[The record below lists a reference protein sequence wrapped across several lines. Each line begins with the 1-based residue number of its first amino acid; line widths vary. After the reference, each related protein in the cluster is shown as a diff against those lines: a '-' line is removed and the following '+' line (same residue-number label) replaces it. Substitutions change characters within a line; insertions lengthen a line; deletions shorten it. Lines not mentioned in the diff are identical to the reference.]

1 MTPAEM
7 CRLLVKAKPE
17 MALPVEYQA
26 MLDMAGITAD
36 GEGLGHLYGASL
48 DQMLAALIADHWT
61 ERLPDTHAIARAY
74 KEWFVLAI
82 DDERDWRLH
91 RLFVANGAPTRLEA
105 LYQFHVSRKD

>member
-61 ERLPDTHAIARAY
+61 ERLPPSTAVVRIYRGWGILKLSDGGWSVTTY
-74 KEWFVLAI
+74 EP
-82 DDERDWRLH
+82 DSS
-91 RLFVANGAPTRLEA
+91 TRLEA
-105 LYQFHVSRKD
+105 LYQFHMSRKD